1 MTTQPAIFFGHG
13 SPMNALGGP
22 YAAAWRDLGEAVGKP
37 KGVVMISAHWETRG
51 LGVTAQAR
59 PETIHDFGNFGPE
72 LHAVQYPAPGSP
84 VLAARVAELTGAH
97 AVEAWGLDH
106 GAWSVLVHVWPD
118 ADVPVVQ
125 LSLDRTLTARQHYEL
140 ARALRPL
147 RDEGYVIAGS
157 GDFVHNLRTWKR
169 TGDDVPYPWASS
181 FNEAVKAAFVRG
193 DHDALIDWVDLAE
206 DAQLSVPTD
215 EHYLPLL
222 YVAAQQA
229 PGEPVSFFND
239 EITGGS
245 ISMTGVR
252 IG

>member
-1 MTTQPAIFFGHG
+1 MTQPAVFFGHG

-22 YAAAWRDLGEAVGKP
+22 YAEAWRELGEAIGKP
-37 KGVVMISAHWETRG
+37 LGIVMISAHWETRG

-59 PETIHDFGNFGPE
+59 PETIHDFGGFPAE
-72 LHAVQYPAPGSP
+72 LHAMQYPAPGSP
-84 VLAARVAELTGAH
+84 DLARRVAELTQAH
-97 AVEAWGLDH
+97 AVESWGLDH
-106 GAWSVLVHVWPD
+106 GTWSVLTHVWPD

-140 ARALRPL
+140 AKALGPL
-147 RDEGYVIAGS
+147 RDEGVVIAGS

-169 TGDDVPYPWASS
+169 AGEDSPYPWASS

-222 YVAAQQA
+222 YVAAQQR
-229 PGEPVSFFND
+229 PGEAVSFFND

>member
-169 TGDDVPYPWASS
+169 TGDDGPYPWASS

-229 PGEPVSFFND
+229 PGDPVSFFND

>member
-1 MTTQPAIFFGHG
+1 MTQPAVFFGHG
-13 SPMNALGGP
+13 SPMNALGGA
-22 YAAAWRDLGEAVGKP
+22 YAEAWRELGEAIGKP
-37 KGVVMISAHWETRG
+37 RGVVMISAHWETRG

-59 PETIHDFGNFGPE
+59 PETIHDFGGFPAE
-72 LHAVQYPAPGSP
+72 LHAMQYPAPGSP
-84 VLAARVAELTGAH
+84 DLARRVAELTQAH
-97 AVEAWGLDH
+97 AVESWGLDH
-106 GAWSVLVHVWPD
+106 GTWSVLTHVWPD

-140 ARALRPL
+140 AKALNLL
-147 RDEGYVIAGS
+147 RDEGVVIAGS

-169 TGDDVPYPWASS
+169 AGEDSPYPWASS

-222 YVAAQQA
+222 YVAAQQR
-229 PGEPVSFFND
+229 PGEAVSFFND